1 MKTRHAGFGLLLSVF
16 FLAACVSPPKVDL
29 ENFNKQLTALPEVQE
44 RWWTAFDDPLVDQL
58 VAELHRESLDIKTAF
73 TRVQEARAQRLSSE
87 SALLPGVD
95 GVVSASRGNNQ
106 IGSRSA
112 QTISRGLIEVS
123 WEADLFGSNKA
134 GLDVSDSLIGESV
147 ASALNIR
154 RLVVSELVQ
163 SVLDWR
169 HATEQLEQQR
179 QLLMYIEK
187 QADLLR
193 KKSGAGLTDSTALE
207 TVLARR
213 EQTAALV
220 STTEAQRKSA
230 RYRAERLLGKRP
242 DSLASLFMQN
252 MQTAIR
258 LPVPQDDFNIPIDS
272 IRNRPDVTAAAMRLG
287 ANAASV
293 RQAEAD
299 FWPKLRLSSL
309 LGVQETSDGL
319 EQITA
324 SNPVWA
330 LSSSLTTPLLN
341 RRLLQSRL
349 DVATARESRAAVEY
363 ENAVLL
369 ALQESQTLLS
379 QYLSAYNA
387 TRRQQ
392 MAVERTQAN
401 LAIAKV
407 RFKAGLTDYLPVIV
421 SEQQLIA
428 SNLELIRFQN
438 ETSRAYIGLRKAM
451 AS

>member
-29 ENFNKQLTALPEVQE
+29 ENFNTQLTALPEVQE

-134 GLDVSDSLIGESV
+134 GLEVSDSLIGESV
-147 ASALNIR
+147 ASALNVR

-193 KKSGAGLTDSTALE
+193 KK
-207 TVLARR
+207 
-213 EQTAALV
+213 
-220 STTEAQRKSA
+220 
-230 RYRAERLLGKRP
+230 
-242 DSLASLFMQN
+242 
-252 MQTAIR
+252 IR
-258 LPVPQDDFNIPIDS
+258 
-272 IRNRPDVTAAAMRLG
+272 
-287 ANAASV
+287 
-293 RQAEAD
+293 
-299 FWPKLRLSSL
+299 
-309 LGVQETSDGL
+309 
-319 EQITA
+319 
-324 SNPVWA
+324 
-330 LSSSLTTPLLN
+330 
-341 RRLLQSRL
+341 SRF
-349 DVATARESRAAVEY
+349 DR
-363 ENAVLL
+363 
-369 ALQESQTLLS
+369 
-379 QYLSAYNA
+379 
-387 TRRQQ
+387 
-392 MAVERTQAN
+392 
-401 LAIAKV
+401 
-407 RFKAGLTDYLPVIV
+407 
-421 SEQQLIA
+421 
-428 SNLELIRFQN
+428 
-438 ETSRAYIGLRKAM
+438 
-451 AS
+451 